1 MRFDSP
7 VLHPDPRRDAF
18 FDGMGEEHARLRFG
32 CAACGADNDAHL
44 LSFVDA
50 AHVWFRGLD
59 DADRQRIVRVFDCP
73 LREFDG
79 KAMVSAHT
87 ALSPYFGLRDCAA
100 CGCGHLLYVAFGELQ
115 PARYQ
120 ATLQGIARLAVDDVP
135 EAPLAPAL
143 SFALPFDSG
152 RVLLSF
158 ADGQRRLTPVLFAG
172 PTLRRFGSSAL
183 GIAWGSDGGLHVDA
197 LFAAST
203 VAPEA
208 PPPRLVLGRRN
219 LAPSALHP
227 EHHECGFVLRP
238 FEPAPFVLYE
248 TIGGGI
254 AGGGGEGAFGLAALR
269 AIAGWRDELQ
279 AAGCDWAV
287 APLETAADDAAAIR
301 ALIAAS
307 TAREGP
313 MRDLFPDDS
322 LTHAPRDAAMAHV
335 AAPATVAKVEPA
347 IAPAP
352 PIPASMPASESGWS
366 AAPDEPPLYFV
377 SEARLASP
385 LAADIAIVAQR
396 MLDERENDRASG
408 ADAILFVS
416 DGTQFKLYAYWYDPV
431 AGEAIGEWRYTLVLR
446 HLLDDDDFDSE
457 DLEGLCYFAVDHYL
471 GHLAPQ
477 DLRVFYRN
485 EFGTEFLEI
494 ERFEW

>member
-1 MRFDSP
+1 MRFDLP

-18 FDGMGEEHARLRFG
+18 FDGMGEEQARLRFG

-50 AHVWFRGLD
+50 AHAWFRGLD
-59 DADRQRIVRVFDCP
+59 DADRQRIVRLFDCP
-73 LREFDG
+73 LHEFDG
-79 KAMVSAHT
+79 KAMVSAHA

-120 ATLQGIARLAVDDVP
+120 ATLQGIARLAVDGAP

-152 RVLLSF
+152 RVLLAF

-183 GIAWGSDGGLHVDA
+183 GIAWGDDAGMHVDA

-203 VAPEA
+203 AAPEA
-208 PPPRLVLGRRN
+208 PLPRLALGRRN

-227 EHHECGFVLRP
+227 AHHECGFVLRP
-238 FEPAPFVLYE
+238 FEPSPFVLYE
-248 TIGGGI
+248 AIGGGI

-269 AIAGWRDELQ
+269 AIAGWRDAVR
-279 AAGCDWAV
+279 AAGCDWV
-287 APLETAADDAAAIR
+287 VVSLETAADDAAAIR

-313 MRDLFPDDS
+313 TCDPFPD
-322 LTHAPRDAAMAHV
+322 APRDVSPSRA
-335 AAPATVAKVEPA
+335 AAPAAAPKVEPTIEA
-347 IAPAP
+347 SPSASASGAVSEPGWFAAADAP
-352 PIPASMPASESGWS
+352 PQ
-366 AAPDEPPLYFV
+366 YFI

-385 LAADIAIVAQR
+385 LAADIAIVVQR
-396 MLDERENDRASG
+396 MLDEREIDRASG

-431 AGEAIGEWRYTLVLR
+431 GGDAIGEWRYTLVLR

-457 DLEGLCYFAVDHYL
+457 DLEGLCYLAVDHYL